1 MERCMKIAVIGAG
14 YVGLVT
20 AVCLSEVGHDVMVVD
35 NDMGRITLLQAGT
48 VPIHEPGIDLLITNN
63 AAAGR
68 LQFTAAMS
76 RAVDHAEVIFIA
88 VGTPPME
95 DGSADLRYVLS
106 AAGEI
111 GRVMKSFKVI
121 VNKSTVPVGSA
132 ALVHSEIQRV
142 LQDRDVAESVVF
154 SVTSNPEFLREG
166 DAIVDFMSPDRVV
179 IGLSNDG
186 HYSRTKTL
194 MEKVYQPLVASPAQ
208 IIWMDCA
215 SSELTKYAANAMLAT
230 RISFMNEVA
239 ALAEKVGADID
250 FIRMGIGSD
259 KRIGKSFLQAGTG
272 YGGSCFP
279 KDTKALVQSAH
290 ACGLRM
296 RVVEAV
302 EEVNDAQKNIL
313 VDAVVERF
321 GENLRGRQFAIWGLA
336 FKPNT
341 NDMREAPSRVVIE
354 ALLRRGAKI
363 AAFDPVAMDE
373 AARVLS
379 DDLGLSIA
387 RVPQFSFAIDAMSA
401 LANADALLVLTEWDE
416 FKQADLAQVK
426 HALASPI
433 VLDGRNIF
441 SLTETASLGLVYQG
455 IGRCNSLAQAAGN
468 SAPTALNTCAES
480 GYSKARL
487 SA

>member
-1 MERCMKIAVIGAG
+1 
-14 YVGLVT
+14 
-20 AVCLSEVGHDVMVVD
+20 
-35 NDMGRITLLQAGT
+35 
-48 VPIHEPGIDLLITNN
+48 
-63 AAAGR
+63 
-68 LQFTAAMS
+68 
-76 RAVDHAEVIFIA
+76 
-88 VGTPPME
+88 
-95 DGSADLRYVLS
+95 
-106 AAGEI
+106 
-111 GRVMKSFKVI
+111 
-121 VNKSTVPVGSA
+121 
-132 ALVHSEIQRV
+132 
-142 LQDRDVAESVVF
+142 
-154 SVTSNPEFLREG
+154 
-166 DAIVDFMSPDRVV
+166 
-179 IGLSNDG
+179 
-186 HYSRTKTL
+186 
-194 MEKVYQPLVASPAQ
+194 
-208 IIWMDCA
+208 
-215 SSELTKYAANAMLAT
+215 
-230 RISFMNEVA
+230 
-239 ALAEKVGADID
+239 
-250 FIRMGIGSD
+250 
-259 KRIGKSFLQAGTG
+259 
-272 YGGSCFP
+272 
-279 KDTKALVQSAH
+279 
-290 ACGLRM
+290 
-296 RVVEAV
+296 
-302 EEVNDAQKNIL
+302 L